1 MAAKATGGE
10 AQSKS
15 EDAARSKKAKL
26 DAELDEALRETFPAS
41 DAAAIGQ
48 VSKEPDRPVHRR
60 PPVIDHENVRR
71 LARKVKG

>member
-1 MAAKATGGE
+1 MATKVTGGE
-10 AQSKS
+10 AKCEREAAASS
-15 EDAARSKKAKL
+15 EKAKL

-41 DAAAIGQ
+41 DAAAIGH

-60 PPVIDHENVRR
+60 PPIIDLESVRR